1 MASYVLNEGK
11 MFSDVADG
19 IAIVINS
26 ETGIYYGMNGFGT
39 QVFDNI
45 TSGVSFE
52 AILAELN
59 NMPGVPEDIQNRL
72 NTFIENLVRYEII
85 VAGDAAVSD
94 VADLEVAVAQAD
106 EFVLSV
112 QEFDD
117 AQELLLADPIHE
129 VKEETGWQPDKDA
142 LETDAEV
149 VAAKEAKIQH

>member
-1 MASYVLNEGK
+1 MSSYVLNEGK
-11 MFSDVADG
+11 LFSDVADG

-26 ETGIYYGMNGFGT
+26 ETGIYYGLNGFGT

-45 TSGVSFE
+45 TSGVYLE

-59 NMPGVPEDIQNRL
+59 NIPGVPGDIQNRL
-72 NTFIENLVRYEII
+72 NVFIENLVRYEII
-85 VAGDAAVSD
+85 VASDAAGSD